1 MKNKKFF
8 KYVVL
13 FCFILI
19 IAAVMA
25 LSACGIQGE
34 KGEKGDKGDQGIQG
48 IQGDKGDQGEQGIQ
62 GEKGDKG
69 DQGEQGEQGEPGKDG
84 ATWIVGNVAPDGTQ
98 GKDGDL
104 YLNSATFEVY
114 RKENGTWTLIG
125 DINDNDAQETVT
137 VTFDAAGG
145 ELDRNTLTVNKGE
158 YTELP
163 EPTRSGYI
171 FDGWYYGTGV
181 NAGRFTD
188 TTPIYGDITLTAS
201 WTGDFTEGL
210 AYALNEDGQ
219 SYSCTGMGVYEG
231 NTVKIAPD
239 YNGLPVTAVAA
250 NAFAEEQSI
259 EKVVIF
265 DNVERV
271 ESKAFSLCQNLK
283 ELQFG
288 SSVKYFGTG
297 SFVSDIK
304 INYMGSIADWCKID
318 FDEVYLFYP
327 YGTLYLNNEPVID
340 LVIPEGVTEIKR
352 EAFAYCS
359 SLKSVS
365 IPSSVTSI
373 GEAAFG
379 GLMFVKELVIPDSV
393 ISIGEYAFADCY
405 SLAKVTLG
413 SGVASIQ
420 SNAFNNC
427 NNLVEVYNRSE
438 LNIIAGSEEFGKI
451 GYNAKNVYTDESG
464 SNIITEGDY
473 IFYNDGG
480 EYYLMGYTG
489 NESEIELP
497 TSVDGKGYGIY
508 QRAFYNW
515 DSLTSVIIPDSVTS
529 IGYSAFFGCGLL
541 TNISLGSGVKSIGY
555 QAFDYCCRLVEVY
568 NRSELNIVAGSED
581 YGKIAYF
588 SKKVYKERP
597 EESNIITK
605 GNYLFYNDGG
615 EYYLMGYTGDE
626 SKIELPA
633 NIDGNVYVINRYAFY
648 DSNLTSVIIPD
659 SVTSIGDHA
668 FSDCGS
674 LTSVIIPDGV
684 TSIGDSTFSGC
695 GSLTSVIIP
704 DSVTSIGDSAF
715 SYCGSLT
722 SVVIPDGVTSI
733 GDSAFHVCMKLENVY
748 YGGTSDRWAQI
759 NISYNNDELTSAKI
773 YYYSAE
779 QPTGTGNY
787 WHYADGKVTV
797 W

>member
-13 FCFILI
+13 MCLILI
-19 IAAVMA
+19 VAAVTA

-34 KGEKGDKGDQGIQG
+34 KGEKGEKGDQGEPGIQGEQG
-48 IQGDKGDQGEQGIQ
+48 IQGEKGEKGDQGEPGIQGEQGIQ

-69 DQGEQGEQGEPGKDG
+69 DQGEPGKDG
-84 ATWIVGNVAPDGTQ
+84 ATWIVGTVAPNGTQ

-125 DINDNDAQETVT
+125 DINGDDAQEIVT

-145 ELDRNTLTVNKGE
+145 ELDENTLTVNKGE
-158 YTELP
+158 YTVLP

-181 NAGRFTD
+181 NAGRFTN

-201 WTGDFTEGL
+201 WIGDFTEGL
-210 AYALNEDGQ
+210 AYVLNEDGQ
-219 SYSCTGMGVYEG
+219 SYSCTGMGTYEG

-259 EKVVIF
+259 EKVVIP
-265 DNVERV
+265 DSIIRID
-271 ESKAFSLCQNLK
+271 SKAFYKCSLIDEIHIGKNV
-283 ELQFG
+283 EYFG
-288 SSVKYFGTG
+288 SSAF
-297 SFVSDIK
+297 SNDIK
-304 INYMGSIADWCKID
+304 KPNKHKIYFNGTVADWCEIN
-318 FDEVYLFYP
+318 FDGVRLIYP
-327 YGTLYLNNEPVID
+327 YGTLYLNNEPVVD
-340 LVIPEGVTEIKR
+340 LVIPDGVTEIKR
-352 EAFAYCS
+352 GAFTYCS

-365 IPSSVTSI
+365 IPNSVTNI
-373 GEAAFG
+373 GNETFG
-379 GLMFVKELVIPDSV
+379 ACVNLKELVIPDSV
-393 ISIGEYAFADCY
+393 ESIGQYAFTDCY

-413 SGVASIQ
+413 SGVTNIQ
-420 SNAFNNC
+420 SNAFDHC

-438 LNIIAGSEEFGKI
+438 LNVVAGSEEFGKI

-473 IFYNDGG
+473 IFYNDVG

-489 NESEIELP
+489 DESEIELP

-508 QRAFYNW
+508 QYAFYDCDSLISVVIPEGVKSIGDHAFSRC

-529 IGYSAFFGCGLL
+529 IG
-541 TNISLGSGVKSIGY
+541 
-555 QAFDYCCRLVEVY
+555 D
-568 NRSELNIVAGSED
+568 
-581 YGKIAYF
+581 
-588 SKKVYKERP
+588 
-597 EESNIITK
+597 
-605 GNYLFYNDGG
+605 
-615 EYYLMGYTGDE
+615 
-626 SKIELPA
+626 
-633 NIDGNVYVINRYAFY
+633 YAF
-648 DSNLTSVIIPD
+648 SS
-659 SVTSIGDHA
+659 
-668 FSDCGS
+668 CGS

-684 TSIGDSTFSGC
+684 TSIGDSTFSYC

-704 DSVTSIGDSAF
+704 DSVTSIGGSAF
-715 SYCGSLT
+715 RGC
-722 SVVIPDGVTSI
+722 V
-733 GDSAFHVCMKLENVY
+733 KLENVY
-748 YGGTSDRWAQI
+748 YGGTSDEWAQI
-759 NISYNNDELTSAKI
+759 NISYDNDELTSAKI

-779 QPTGTGNY
+779 QSTGTGNY
-787 WHYADGKVTV
+787 WRYADGIVTV